1 MATTHYIFEELA
13 ELLAGMNPEK
23 VIAFHTSP
31 KSQKRVEQLLLKNKN
46 ISGLSEAEKIELE
59 QFMLVEQI
67 VGLAKAKAL
76 KKILL

>member
-1 MATTHYIFEELA
+1 MTTTPYIFEELA
-13 ELLAGMNPEK
+13 ELLASMNPEK

-31 KSQKRVEQLLLKNKN
+31 KSQKQVEQLLLKNKN
-46 ISGLSEAEKIELE
+46 ISGLSEAEKTELE

-76 KKILL
+76 KKIQL